1 MIVIIVMIMIVII
14 VMIMRFWYST
24 SEPSKEFI
32 KCRLENCSMG
42 FILLYTYISVIVKIY
57 KEPRIYPKYWVKLYK
72 SIKRIKKLSR
82 GHFLNSF
89 DVSEILG

>member
-32 KCRLENCSMG
+32 KCRLENCLMG

-57 KEPRIYPKYWVKLYK
+57 KEPRICIR
-72 SIKRIKKLSR
+72 ST
-82 GHFLNSF
+82 GLNCII
-89 DVSEILG
+89 V

>member
-1 MIVIIVMIMIVII
+1 MIVII

-72 SIKRIKKLSR
+72 SIKPIKKLSR

-89 DVSEILG
+89 GVSEILD